1 MTIST
6 APRPTAEELHIQTFR
21 AGSMPEALQ
30 EIRRTLGPDAAVLQT
45 REVRRGLLQWL
56 TGARQI
62 EVVASSEVH
71 VPSRFPHLTGAVPEP
86 GAGSL
91 LRPRLRGRGEAEEAT
106 DLPPAHATDY
116 RRQLRESLKQEPA
129 APHSW
134 VEDLSRAAAR
144 PRRRD
149 LPQTL
154 QPVYQQLLQAEVEEE
169 LAGELVDRV
178 RQAASPRDLLDPVLL
193 KARVARLIERE
204 LRVCG
209 PLHVRPAQTRIVAL
223 VGPTGV
229 GKTTTVAK
237 LAAHFRL
244 REQRRVGLITLD
256 TYRIA
261 AVEQLRTYADLLEVP
276 LEVVSTPREV
286 RAAVERLSALELI
299 LVDTAG
305 HSPQDALKI
314 QELKS
319 TLAAAQADDVQLVLS
334 AVASAACLRNMAAQF
349 APAGVTALLL
359 TKLDEAAGLG
369 PLLSLARSAR
379 WPLSYVT
386 TGQNVPEDIEPADP
400 RKLTRLLLGVEDAKE
415 VGAEHSIFTKPDP
428 TRSPIISQ
436 SASMPSRVKL
446 EQLQE
451 V

>member
-1 MTIST
+1 MTMST
-6 APRPTAEELHIQTFR
+6 APGPAAEELHIQTFR
-21 AGSMPEALQ
+21 AASLPEALQ

-45 REVRRGLLQWL
+45 REVRRGPLQWL

-62 EVVASSEVH
+62 EVVASSEIQ
-71 VPSRFPHLTGAVPEP
+71 VPSRFPALADAAPASGAVSLVRPHLRR
-86 GAGSL
+86 GDAADKTAG
-91 LRPRLRGRGEAEEAT
+91 
-106 DLPPAHATDY
+106 LPPAHATDY

-134 VEDLSRAAAR
+134 VEELSRQAAR
-144 PRRRD
+144 PRSQD
-149 LPQTL
+149 WPPAL
-154 QPVYQQLLQAEVEEE
+154 QPVFRELLQAEVEEE
-169 LAGELVDRV
+169 LARELVDRV
-178 RQAASPRDLLDPVLL
+178 RQAASPRDLLDAVLL

-209 PLHVRPAQTRIVAL
+209 PLQVRPAQTRIVAL

-229 GKTTTVAK
+229 GKTTTLAK
-237 LAAHFRL
+237 LAAHYRL
-244 REQRRVGLITLD
+244 RERRRVGLIAVD
-256 TYRIA
+256 TRRLA
-261 AVEQLRTYADLLEVP
+261 AVEPLRSYAEVLEVP

-286 RAAVERLSALELI
+286 RAAVQRLSGLELI

-305 HSPQDALKI
+305 CSPQDAVKI

-319 TLAAAQADDVQLVLS
+319 ALAAAEADEVQLVLS
-334 AVASAACLRNMAAQF
+334 AVASAACLRNTAAQF

-359 TKLDEAAGLG
+359 TKLDEAPRLG

-386 TGQNVPEDIEPADP
+386 TGQTVPADIEPADP
-400 RKLTRLLLGVEDAKE
+400 RQLTRLLLGVEVAKE
-415 VGAEHSIFTKPDP
+415 VAAEPATFVKPDP
-428 TRSPIISQ
+428 LRSPIESQ
-436 SASMPSRVKL
+436 SAFMPSQVKL
-446 EQLQE
+446 EQMQE

>member
-1 MTIST
+1 MTLST
-6 APRPTAEELHIQTFR
+6 SPRHPAEELHIRTFR

-62 EVVASSEVH
+62 EVVASSEIH
-71 VPSRFPHLTGAVPEP
+71 VPSRFPHWAGAV
-86 GAGSL
+86 SL
-91 LRPRLRGRGEAEEAT
+91 VRPRLRGRGEADEA
-106 DLPPAHATDY
+106 DEADGLPPAHATDY
-116 RRQLRESLKQEPA
+116 RTQLRESLKKEPA

-134 VEDLSRAAAR
+134 VEDLSREAAR
-144 PRRRD
+144 PRRHD
-149 LPQTL
+149 LPETL
-154 QPVYQQLLQAEVEEE
+154 LPVYRELLQAEVEEE
-169 LAGELVDRV
+169 LAWELVDRV

-209 PLHVRPAQTRIVAL
+209 PLQVRPAQTRIVAF

-237 LAAHFRL
+237 LAAHYRL
-244 REQRRVGLITLD
+244 REQRRVGLLTVD
-256 TYRIA
+256 TYRLA
-261 AVEQLRTYADLLEVP
+261 AVEQLRTYADILEVP

-286 RAAVERLSALELI
+286 RAAVARLSGLELI

-305 HSPQDALKI
+305 RSPQDAVKI

-319 TLAAAQADDVQLVLS
+319 TLAEAQADEVQLVLS
-334 AVASAACLRNMAAQF
+334 VVASAACLRNTAAQF
-349 APAGVTALLL
+349 APAGVTAMLL
-359 TKLDEAAGLG
+359 TKLDEATGFG
-369 PLLSLARSAR
+369 QLLSLARSAR

-386 TGQNVPEDIEPADP
+386 TGQNVPEDIEPADH
-400 RKLTRLLLGVEDAKE
+400 RKLTRLLLGVEAC
-415 VGAEHSIFTKPDP
+415 
-428 TRSPIISQ
+428 
-436 SASMPSRVKL
+436 
-446 EQLQE
+446 
-451 V
+451 

>member
-6 APRPTAEELHIQTFR
+6 SLRPTVEELHIHTFR

-62 EVVASSEVH
+62 EVVASSEIQ
-71 VPSRFPHLTGAVPEP
+71 VPSRFPQWAAAAPEP
-86 GAGSL
+86 GAGSPL
-91 LRPRLRGRGEAEEAT
+91 QPRLSGRGEVDEAT

-116 RRQLRESLKQEPA
+116 RRQLRESLKQEPGT
-129 APHSW
+129 PHSW
-134 VEDLSRAAAR
+134 VEDLSCEAAR
-144 PRRRD
+144 PRRHD
-149 LPQTL
+149 LPEIL
-154 QPVYQQLLQAEVEEE
+154 QPVYRELLQAEVEEE
-169 LAGELVDRV
+169 LAWELVDQV

-204 LRVCG
+204 LRVSG
-209 PLHVRPAQTRIVAL
+209 PLQVRPAQTRIVAL

-237 LAAHFRL
+237 LAAYYRL
-244 REQRRVGLITLD
+244 REQRRVGLITTD
-256 TYRIA
+256 TYRLA
-261 AVEQLRTYADLLEVP
+261 AVEQLRSYADILEVP

-286 RAAVERLSALELI
+286 RAAVERLSGLELI

-305 HSPQDALKI
+305 RSPQDAMKI

-319 TLAAAQADDVQLVLS
+319 TLAEAQADEVQLVLS
-334 AVASAACLRNMAAQF
+334 VVASAAYLRNTAAQF

-359 TKLDEAAGLG
+359 TKLDEATTLG
-369 PLLSLARSAR
+369 QLLALARSTR

-386 TGQNVPEDIEPADP
+386 TGQNVPEDIEPADH
-400 RKLTRLLLGVEDAKE
+400 RKLTRLLLGVETCE
-415 VGAEHSIFTKPDP
+415 IFAQPDP
-428 TRSPIISQ
+428 VRPPINSQ
-436 SASMPSRVKL
+436 SARMPSQVKL
-446 EQLQE
+446 E
-451 V
+451 